1 MKIIQETPHAHLTLI
16 SRVLLQLEEAQRRQE
31 IMVSI
36 MKKEL
41 EHSQRMVSVI
51 ILMNC
56 INVYDLTGKLIDI
69 NKAIMLL
76 YCNI

>member
-56 INVYDLTGKLIDI
+56 INGARKSKGLTRTTKSA
-69 NKAIMLL
+69 KVTYA
-76 YCNI
+76 